1 MWAAWGRRRRVR
13 LSRFKPSTQLCRRMC
28 KPFAVERF
36 EKLRIFSIPFVLQN
50 MPAFHSR
57 TLHRSAFYL
66 RGHTGHKT
74 ASLTLVTAV
83 STSVMRSTMSAALLV
98 AAALLIPL
106 RPLHAQSSDRVTLN
120 GRTVALYNLVG
131 RLRVTGGGSSVVATI
146 TRRGRDAGKLSVSTR
161 TVEGREA
168 LVIKYPGDRVTIPDS
183 RSRRMRTEIRV
194 RDDGSFGNNYSRNK
208 GRSSFRFN
216 DGRRVRIGDEGGG
229 LEAAADV
236 ELQVP
241 TGVSV
246 RLHVAVGDIDVRNV
260 DGDISVDASGGELV
274 VSDAKGTITLETGS
288 GGAALTNV
296 SGLITLET
304 GSGEVTAR
312 NISGQG
318 LIIDSGSGGVI
329 LDGCACSKVSI
340 ETGSGN
346 LRVTDM
352 TVRTLSLDT
361 GSGNVVLGL
370 RNSPESVI
378 IDSGSG
384 SVTLTLPADFTTTLD
399 IDTGSGGI
407 TSDFPMQLTSK
418 SRGETRGAIGSGAG
432 RLTIQTGSGSVR
444 LKKGN

>member
-1 MWAAWGRRRRVR
+1 
-13 LSRFKPSTQLCRRMC
+13 
-28 KPFAVERF
+28 
-36 EKLRIFSIPFVLQN
+36 
-50 MPAFHSR
+50 
-57 TLHRSAFYL
+57 
-66 RGHTGHKT
+66 
-74 ASLTLVTAV
+74 
-83 STSVMRSTMSAALLV
+83 MSALRSRSFYFSALF
-98 AAALLIPL
+98 AAALMIPQL
-106 RPLHAQSSDRVTLN
+106 PLHAQRSDRVALN
-120 GRTVALYNLVG
+120 GRSVALYNLVG

-146 TRRGRDAGKLSVSTR
+146 TRRGRDAGKLSVGTQ

-168 LVIKYPGDRVTIPDS
+168 LVVKYPGDRITIPDA
-183 RSRRMRTEIRV
+183 RNRRMRTEIRV
-194 RDDGSFGNNYSRNK
+194 RDDGSFGNSYTNDK

-229 LEAAADV
+229 LEAAADI

-260 DGDISVDASGGELV
+260 EGDIAVDAAGAEIV
-274 VSDAKGTITLETGS
+274 VSDAKGTITLDTGS
-288 GGAALTNV
+288 GGASLTNV
-296 SGLITLET
+296 AGLITLDT

-318 LIIDSGSGGVI
+318 LIIDSGSGSVT

-352 TVRTLSLDT
+352 TTRTLSLDT

-370 RNSPESVI
+370 RNSPESII

-407 TSDFPMQLTSK
+407 TSDFPLQLTSK
-418 SRGETRGAIGSGAG
+418 SRDEMHGKIGSGAG
-432 RLTIQTGSGSVR
+432 RLKIDTGSGSVR
-444 LKKGN
+444 LRKGS

>member
-1 MWAAWGRRRRVR
+1 
-13 LSRFKPSTQLCRRMC
+13 MC

-36 EKLRIFSIPFVLQN
+36 EALRIFSIPFVLYN
-50 MPAFHSR
+50 MPASHYGA
-57 TLHRSAFYL
+57 LYRSAFYS
-66 RGHTGHKT
+66 RGHSHSNT
-74 ASLTLVTAV
+74 ASLTRVSAA
-83 STSVMRSTMSAALLV
+83 STSVVRSTLWAALLA

-106 RPLHAQSSDRVTLN
+106 LPLPAQSSDRVTLN

-146 TRRGRDAGKLSVSTR
+146 TRRGRDAGQLSVGTQ

-168 LVIKYPGDRVTIPDS
+168 LVIKYPGDRITLPAA

-194 RDDGSFGNNYSRNK
+194 RDDGSFGNNYSHNK
-208 GRSSFRFN
+208 GRASFRFN
-216 DGRRVRIGDEGGG
+216 DGRRVRIGDESGG

-260 DGDISVDASGGELV
+260 DGDIAVDASGGELA

-288 GGAALTNV
+288 GGASLINV
-296 SGLITLET
+296 SGLITLDT
-304 GSGEVTAR
+304 GSGEVSLR

-361 GSGNVVLGL
+361 GSGDVVLGL

-384 SVTLTLPADFTTTLD
+384 SVALTASADFTTTLD
-399 IDTGSGGI
+399 IDTGSGSI

-418 SRGETRGAIGSGAG
+418 SRGETRGTIGSGAG
-432 RLTIQTGSGSVR
+432 RLTIHTGSGSVR